1 MVNHSQLSSKL
12 VIFRL
17 SLVSTTYSSMEAVL
31 HIFLR
36 QGIKEVEIII
46 I

>member
-1 MVNHSQLSSKL
+1 
-12 VIFRL
+12 
-17 SLVSTTYSSMEAVL
+17 MEAVL

-46 I
+46 IQAYNERKIELRFNVGQDQER